1 MLLAKV
7 RQRRSAIGAEDWDT
21 LRGNAALQ
29 QGRWTS
35 GGTKAALGKVMEKE
49 KAKVMKK
56 EKAKVGGGA
65 SQKERETLGKAEV
78 ARGIRAHAGHA
89 AR

>member
-1 MLLAKV
+1 
-7 RQRRSAIGAEDWDT
+7 
-21 LRGNAALQ
+21 
-29 QGRWTS
+29 
-35 GGTKAALGKVMEKE
+35 MEKV

-56 EKAKVGGGA
+56 EKAKVCEGA
-65 SQKERETLGKAEV
+65 SQKEKETLGKAEA